1 MIHCFIHIDDL
12 FLEITAL
19 EKRSHS
25 GRLSTV
31 LCLLLWWYRTSKSCA
46 FKLN

>member
-1 MIHCFIHIDDL
+1 MIGFQQCG
-12 FLEITAL
+12 TV

-46 FKLN
+46 FKL